1 MKIPQP
7 DPWATMILFIAFA
20 GLVCTIYSGYVFP
33 IQKPNCH
40 DQVMAAWEAGAL
52 SVVNYDRGI
61 EGLPGFK
68 SWKEFETY
76 VKEAKSRRVALD
88 VFFAELDKDRAE
100 RARK

>member
-1 MKIPQP
+1 
-7 DPWATMILFIAFA
+7 MILFIAFA

-68 SWKEFETY
+68 SWKEFKAYAQESR
-76 VKEAKSRRVALD
+76 SRRASLD
-88 VFFAELDKDRAE
+88 AFLAGVDKDRAE